1 MSNGQQY
8 IQWLTDEK
16 FGVVE
21 AAEQLF
27 DGTKDVVIPQNGIP
41 IPMHAV
47 GKVFV
52 MLPGREFAMDALTL
66 RQMYPKDGERQKRRE
81 PAKSN
86 DDPSLRDT
94 KPRAIEGLSGTLDPT
109 PSYEQPQQRVPE
121 TPKNPNKS
129 NSFVQ
134 EMLRKAKTK
143 KTKVIIEL
151 EMDLPNNAFYS
162 MVTESFSDDVVDS
175 MITEIVSQTQ
185 QEEIRRVV
193 SESVKSLLSG
203 VK

>member
-27 DGTKDVVIPQNGIP
+27 DGTKDVVIPQNGVP

-47 GKVFV
+47 GKKFI
-52 MLPGREFAMDALTL
+52 MLPGREFALDTATL
-66 RQMYPKDGERQKRRE
+66 RQMHPTGGVKQKRRE
-81 PAKSN
+81 PAKSD
-86 DDPSLRDT
+86 DDPSL
-94 KPRAIEGLSGTLDPT
+94 KASRAQAIQGLAEASIFPPQTDIPSNT
-109 PSYEQPQQRVPE
+109 PVQEKKSSS
-121 TPKNPNKS
+121 S

-134 EMLRKAKTK
+134 ELLQKAKTK
-143 KTKVIIEL
+143 KTKITIEL
-151 EMDLPNNAFYS
+151 EMELPNPTFYS
-162 MVTESFSDDVVDS
+162 MMSESFSEDVVDS
-175 MITEIVSQTQ
+175 MIDELVSQTNP
-185 QEEIRRVV
+185 EDIRRVI